1 MSLKPLDICVPTQAG
16 STLSWTGLSG
26 AELSLAIAETAQR
39 TNQPL
44 LLLAPTSGAALQL
57 IEELRFFGMA
67 AADIRFFN
75 DWETLPYDH
84 FSPHPDIVSER
95 LHQLQQLSLQTH
107 GITVIAATTLLQR
120 LAPAHYIEAHSL
132 VVKCGDAVDIAA
144 LRQRFARCG
153 YQQVEQVLQHGEFAM
168 RGSILDVF
176 PMGSYTP
183 FRIDFFDNE
192 VDSIRIFDLET
203 QRSLEKIPQINLLP
217 AREFPL
223 DEAGIA
229 RFRQAW
235 RAEFEGNPAN
245 CPLYQDIS
253 QGIASNGIEYYLP
266 LFFEQTQSLCEYLPQ
281 NAIVISLVDLP
292 TLLQRYWQEINERYQ
307 QLRHDNTR
315 PLLAPEK
322 AFFTPEVIA
331 QQLQSLRCIQNQPAV
346 DPPLHIVNPKSREPY
361 AALKQTIIAAKKP
374 VLFTAES
381 LGHRERLLEQFAS
394 AQLYPSVCNDW
405 AECTTSQEPL
415 RISIAKLR
423 TGCELD
429 SLLIISE
436 AQITG
441 QTPEAQ
447 KRQNA
452 TTQDVNNIIRNLTEL
467 RIGEPVVHIDHGLG
481 RYLGLQTLTVNNQTS
496 EFVTLEYADQTKLY
510 VPVTNLHLISRYG
523 SMEAEKVALNKLGTE
538 QWQKAREKAAK
549 RAHDVAAELLAIHAE
564 RANKPGFQFNTPD
577 EQYQQFAAHF
587 PFELTADQV
596 AAISQIITD
605 MSSERAMDRL
615 VCGDVGFGKTE
626 VAMRAAFLAVQSG
639 KQVAVLVPTT
649 LLAQQHYETFKE
661 RFAETATQIAV
672 LSRFNSGKQQEKAL
686 ADLEAGK
693 VDIIIGTHKLIQ
705 SDVKFYNLGLL
716 IIDEEH
722 RFGVRQKERLKALR
736 AEVDILTLTATPIP
750 RTLNMALS
758 DVRDLSIIGTPP
770 AKRLAVKTFVHEYAG
785 SVVREALLRE
795 IMRGGQ
801 AFYLHNSID
810 TIEQRCR
817 ELQQLMPEAKVQ
829 AAHGQMP
836 EAHLEK
842 IMADFYHQRF
852 NVLVCTTI
860 IENGIDIP
868 TANTI
873 VIERADKLGLA
884 QLHQLRGRVGRSHHQ
899 AYAYLLTP
907 HANLLTRD
915 AEKRLEAISQLEDLG
930 IGFALATHDLEIRGA
945 GEFLGDEQSG
955 HIQTVGFS
963 LYMEFLERAV
973 ESLKAG
979 VTFNFS
985 QPLPHSTEV
994 DLQIPALIPENY
1006 LPDVHMR
1013 LILYK
1018 RIASA
1023 KTNDELRALETEMID
1038 RFGLLPEPTKHLFA
1052 VTQLKLQAEPL
1063 GIRKISANKETV
1075 YLDFLAQ
1082 PNIDPLQII
1091 QLIQKQPKQYKMEGS
1106 SRLRVTLPDKTKMAE
1121 RLATL
1126 LSSLAIRQK

>member
-1 MSLKPLDICVPTQAG
+1 
-16 STLSWTGLSG
+16 
-26 AELSLAIAETAQR
+26 
-39 TNQPL
+39 
-44 LLLAPTSGAALQL
+44 
-57 IEELRFFGMA
+57 
-67 AADIRFFN
+67 
-75 DWETLPYDH
+75 
-84 FSPHPDIVSER
+84 
-95 LHQLQQLSLQTH
+95 
-107 GITVIAATTLLQR
+107 
-120 LAPAHYIEAHSL
+120 
-132 VVKCGDAVDIAA
+132 
-144 LRQRFARCG
+144 
-153 YQQVEQVLQHGEFAM
+153 
-168 RGSILDVF
+168 
-176 PMGSYTP
+176 
-183 FRIDFFDNE
+183 
-192 VDSIRIFDLET
+192 
-203 QRSLEKIPQINLLP
+203 
-217 AREFPL
+217 
-223 DEAGIA
+223 
-229 RFRQAW
+229 
-235 RAEFEGNPAN
+235 
-245 CPLYQDIS
+245 
-253 QGIASNGIEYYLP
+253 
-266 LFFEQTQSLCEYLPQ
+266 
-281 NAIVISLVDLP
+281 
-292 TLLQRYWQEINERYQ
+292 
-307 QLRHDNTR
+307 
-315 PLLAPEK
+315 
-322 AFFTPEVIA
+322 
-331 QQLQSLRCIQNQPAV
+331 
-346 DPPLHIVNPKSREPY
+346 
-361 AALKQTIIAAKKP
+361 
-374 VLFTAES
+374 
-381 LGHRERLLEQFAS
+381 ERLLEQFAT
-394 AQLYPSVCNDW
+394 AQLYPTVCNDW
-405 AECTTSQEPL
+405 AECTTSPEPL
-415 RISIAKLR
+415 RIAIAKLR
-423 TGCELD
+423 TGCDLD

-441 QTPEAQ
+441 QAPEAQ

-481 RYLGLQTLTVNNQTS
+481 RYLGLQTLTVNNQTN

-523 SMEAEKVALNKLGTE
+523 SMEADKIALNKLGTE

-596 AAISQIITD
+596 TAISQIITD

-661 RFAETATQIAV
+661 RFAETAAQIAV

-686 ADLEAGK
+686 ADLAAGK

-705 SDVKFYNLGLL
+705 SDVKFHNLGLL

-770 AKRLAVKTFVHEYAG
+770 AKRLAVKTFVHEYAS

-817 ELQQLMPEAKVQ
+817 ELQELMPEAKVQ

-836 EAHLEK
+836 EAQLEK

-979 VTFNFS
+979 IIFDFS

-994 DLQIPALIPENY
+994 DLQIPALIPESY
-1006 LPDVHMR
+1006 LHDVHMR

-1023 KTNDELRALETEMID
+1023 KTSDELRALETEMID

-1052 VTQLKLQAEPL
+1052 VTQLKLQAAPL
-1063 GIRKISANKETV
+1063 GIRKISANRETV

-1106 SRLRVTLPDKTKMAE
+1106 SRLRVILPDKTKTAE
-1121 RLATL
+1121 RLTAL